1 MKMLNDSYKTTEK
14 PFVGD
19 VYKVKGSKFIGYAF
33 PVTSEDQAKEYIKQV
48 KEEHYKARHWCYA
61 WQIGYNDKKKY
72 RANDDGEPSNSA
84 GQPILGQIHSFDIT
98 DVLLV
103 VVRYFGGTK
112 LGVGGLVSAYKTA
125 AKMVLDSAEIKM
137 KTINCNFG
145 IVFEYK
151 NMDRVLRILKEHKA
165 VILQR
170 KMTLNC
176 AFSIE
181 IRKKNYDKLLA
192 ALQET
197 RIVKITE

>member
-98 DVLLV
+98 DVLLI

>member
-1 MKMLNDSYKTTEK
+1 MKMLNDSYKTIEK

-33 PVTSEDQAKEYIKQV
+33 PVTTEDQAKEYIKQV

-84 GQPILGQIHSFDIT
+84 GQPILGQLHSFDIT

-145 IVFEYK
+145 IVFDYK

-192 ALQET
+192 VLQET